1 MTNSRQAVAKPQRSK
16 ISPQA
21 CAGEAAWFGKIR
33 ETHVLRFL
41 LVAATIVVV
50 IVVAIL
56 AYASTRPDTFRVAR
70 SAHMDAP
77 PEEIYPLI
85 VNFRAWT
92 AWSPYEMRDP
102 DMKRTYSGADEGVGA
117 AYAWDGNKDIGSG
130 NMKIVE
136 ADKPSRIVIDLI
148 FTAPMKANNTAIF
161 TLVPQEGGT
170 LVTWAM
176 EGEANLMAKLVQ
188 LFMDM
193 DKMIGTDFEAGL
205 AKLKSQAEAK

>member
-1 MTNSRQAVAKPQRSK
+1 M
-16 ISPQA
+16 
-21 CAGEAAWFGKIR
+21 
-33 ETHVLRFL
+33 LRFL
-41 LVAATIVVV
+41 LVAAAIVVV

-56 AYASTRPDTFRVAR
+56 AYASTRPGTFRVAR
-70 SAHMDAP
+70 SAHIDAP
-77 PEEIYPLI
+77 PEDIYPLI
-85 VNFRAWT
+85 ADFRAWT
-92 AWSPYEMRDP
+92 AWSPYETRDP
-102 DMKRTYSGADEGVGA
+102 DMKRTYGGADEGVGA
-117 AYAWDGNKDIGSG
+117 AYAWDGNKNIGSG

-136 ADKPSRIVIDLI
+136 TDKPSRIVIDLN

-170 LVTWAM
+170 LVTWSM

-193 DKMIGTDFEAGL
+193 DKMVGTDFEAGL